1 MQNEVSTV
9 KGFKDPPSYQ
19 QGSKYPWVIDLKPL
33 DNFQLWLKYSDGK
46 EGTIDLSDVAHTEL
60 FSDWQQ
66 PGVFDAVKIGEYGEV
81 YWTPDANL
89 CADSL
94 YLDIVAQES
103 PNG

>member
-1 MQNEVSTV
+1 MQEVSTV
-9 KGFKDPPSYQ
+9 KGYGDRPSFQ
-19 QGSKYPWVIDLKPL
+19 EGSKYPWAIELKPL
-33 DNFQLWLKYSDGK
+33 DDFQLWLEYSDGK

-66 PGVFDAVKIGEYGEV
+66 SGVFGTAQIGEYGEV

-89 CADSL
+89 CGDSL

-103 PNG
+103 TDG

>member
-1 MQNEVSTV
+1 MQEKVSNV
-9 KGFKDPPSYQ
+9 KGFEDPPSYQ
-19 QGSKYPWVIDLKPL
+19 KGSQYPWVIDLKPL
-33 DNFQLWLKYSDGK
+33 DNFQLWLKYSNGK

-60 FSDWQQ
+60 FSDWHQ
-66 PGVFDAVKIGEYGEV
+66 PGGFDAAKIGEYGEV

-94 YLDIVAQES
+94 YLDLLAQES